1 MTNGDCDVKEDGLI
15 RAGVMNTLD
24 QPGTNGQI
32 RAGVM
37 NTLDQPDT
45 IQSGQQYGQVTLTCE
60 VNEAHSLQ
68 ARLPTIRPRSSPT
81 STPTT
86 LTDATLR
93 ALSANYI
100 SGHLATN
107 HQMAP
112 QPRDQP
118 RNHLWRHLTATL
130 EEPEAPSSGSR
141 MNRSNRLGEPPAHTE
156 SGAPSTGRTE
166 STQHQGGRSDT

>member
-1 MTNGDCDVKEDGLI
+1 MTNGDCDVKEDGL
-15 RAGVMNTLD
+15 
-24 QPGTNGQI
+24 I

-81 STPTT
+81 STLTT

-100 SGHLATN
+100 SGH
-107 HQMAP
+107 
-112 QPRDQP
+112 
-118 RNHLWRHLTATL
+118 
-130 EEPEAPSSGSR
+130 
-141 MNRSNRLGEPPAHTE
+141 
-156 SGAPSTGRTE
+156 
-166 STQHQGGRSDT
+166 

>member
-15 RAGVMNTLD
+15 RV
-24 QPGTNGQI
+24 
-32 RAGVM
+32 GVM

-81 STPTT
+81 STLTT

-93 ALSANYI
+93 ALPANYI
-100 SGHLATN
+100 SGHLAPTT
-107 HQMAP
+107 
-112 QPRDQP
+112 R
-118 RNHLWRHLTATL
+118 WRHSLAIDPGITY
-130 EEPEAPSSGSR
+130 
-141 MNRSNRLGEPPAHTE
+141 
-156 SGAPSTGRTE
+156 GAI
-166 STQHQGGRSDT
+166 